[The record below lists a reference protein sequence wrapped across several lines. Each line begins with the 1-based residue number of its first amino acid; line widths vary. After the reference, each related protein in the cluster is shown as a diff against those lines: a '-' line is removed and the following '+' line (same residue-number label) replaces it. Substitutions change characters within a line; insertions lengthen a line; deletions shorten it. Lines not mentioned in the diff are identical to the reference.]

1 MTTKCLHFPTDASR
15 RLFLRQASA
24 LAGLGTAAP
33 FALNLAAMGSAAA
46 QTASDYKALVCVF
59 LHGGNDSMNMV
70 LPTDAASWA
79 AYTSVRNQL
88 PDSIAL
94 LAPGTAPVASASA
107 GSPQRLGGVLP
118 IGPMNPQG
126 RSFALHPML
135 STLQTLFNDEKRLA
149 IVPNAGPLVLPT
161 TKAQYANSLYP
172 KPAHLFSHNDQANM
186 WQSFQPEG
194 ATKGWGGLMA
204 DLLASQNGRSV
215 FTSISTSGNAVWLS
229 GDRVRQYQVSASGAI
244 RMATSGATNAIYG
257 QLGVGE
263 ALRRV
268 VRSTRG
274 THPLERD
281 LADIN
286 NRSIEAEEILRLA
299 MKDASHPLFG
309 TPNVSPDPKLL
320 YDNPLTGAKAI
331 NQLAQQLQTVA
342 RMIDA
347 SASAGIQAKRQIFF
361 VSLGGFDTHDNQNRA
376 HANLYAMLAHG
387 LRYFDTTLGAMGLR
401 DSVTAFTASDF
412 GRTFTSNG
420 DGTDHGWGAHHFVM
434 GGAVKGGDL
443 YGRFPVLGMRNA
455 NSNAFDSSPDQVGN
469 GTLIPGTSV
478 EQIGATLARWFG
490 LSENETL
497 MVFPGLRNFSER
509 NLGFMR

>member
-1 MTTKCLHFPTDASR
+1 MTTGPHFQHDGAR
-15 RLFLRQASA
+15 RLFLRHATA
-24 LAGLGTAAP
+24 LAGLGAAAP
-33 FALNLAAMGSAAA
+33 FALNLSALGSAAA
-46 QTASDYKALVCVF
+46 QSARDYKALVCLF

-79 AYTSVRNQL
+79 AYTSVRDQS
-88 PDSIAL
+88 PESIAL
-94 LAPGTAPVASASA
+94 QAPGTPPVAGATA
-107 GSPQRLGGVLP
+107 GSPARLGGVLP
-118 IGPMNPQG
+118 ILPAHPQG
-126 RSFALHPML
+126 RSFALHPLMG
-135 STLQTLFNDEKRLA
+135 TLQTLFNDEKRLA
-149 IVPNAGPLVLPT
+149 IVPNAGPLVMPT
-161 TKAQYANSLYP
+161 TKAQYASGMHP

-204 DLLASQNGRSV
+204 DLLAAQNGRAV
-215 FTSISTSGNAVWLS
+215 FTAISTSGNAVWLS
-229 GDRVRQYQVSASGAI
+229 GDRVRQYQVSTSGAI
-244 RMATSGATNAIYG
+244 RMATSGTTHAVYG

-263 ALRRV
+263 TLRRI

-286 NRSIEAEEILRLA
+286 NRSIEAEEVLRLA
-299 MKDASHPLFG
+299 LKDAGDPLFG
-309 TPNVSPDPKLL
+309 TPGTSPDPRLL
-320 YDNPLTGAKAI
+320 YDAPLTGTKAI
-331 NQLAQQLQTVA
+331 NGLAQQLQTVA

-347 SASAGIQAKRQIFF
+347 SGSGGIQAKRQIFF

-376 HANLYAMLAHG
+376 LADLYARLSHA

-401 DSVTAFTASDF
+401 DSVTTFTASDF
-412 GRTFTSNG
+412 GRSFTSNG

-443 YGRFPVLGMRNA
+443 YGRFPVLGLRNA
-455 NSNAFDSSPDQVGN
+455 NSNAFDSSPDQIGN
-469 GTLIPGTSV
+469 GALIPGTSV

-490 LSENETL
+490 LSESEVS
-497 MVFPGLRNFSER
+497 MVFPGLRHFSER
-509 NLGFMR
+509 NLGFMA

>member
-1 MTTKCLHFPTDASR
+1 MTNGPQFKHDGAR
-15 RLFLRQASA
+15 RLFLRQAAA
-24 LAGLGTAAP
+24 LAGLGAAAP
-33 FALNLAAMGSAAA
+33 FALNLSAMSSAAA
-46 QTASDYKALVCVF
+46 QTASDYKALVCLF

-94 LAPGTAPVASASA
+94 LAPGTAPLASAAA
-107 GSPQRLGGVLP
+107 GSPARLGGVLP
-118 IGPMNPQG
+118 ILPANPQG

-135 STLQTLFNDEKRLA
+135 GALQSLFNDDKRLA
-149 IVPNAGPLVLPT
+149 IVPNAGPLVVPT
-161 TKAQYANSLYP
+161 TKAQYANSLHP

-204 DLLASQNGRSV
+204 DLLAAQNGRAV

-229 GDRVRQYQVSASGAI
+229 GERVRQYQVSTSGAI
-244 RMATSGATNAIYG
+244 RMATAGATNAVYG
-257 QLGVGE
+257 NLAVGD
-263 ALRRV
+263 ALRRI

-281 LADIN
+281 IADIN
-286 NRSIEAEEILRLA
+286 NRSIEAEEVLRLA
-299 MKDASHPLFG
+299 MKDASDPLFG
-309 TPNVSPDPKLL
+309 TPGVSPDPKLL
-320 YDNPLTGAKAI
+320 YDHPLTGAKAV
-331 NQLAQQLQTVA
+331 NNLALQLQTVA

-347 SASAGIQAKRQIFF
+347 SGSAGIQAKRQIFF

-376 HANLYAMLAHG
+376 HANLYAMLAHA

-401 DSVTAFTASDF
+401 DCVTTFTASDF
-412 GRTFTSNG
+412 GRSFTSNG
-420 DGTDHGWGAHHFVM
+420 DGTDHGWGAHHFVL

-469 GTLIPGTSV
+469 GVLIPGTSV
-478 EQIGATLARWFG
+478 DQIGATLARWFG
-490 LSENETL
+490 LSETETS
-497 MVFPGLRNFSER
+497 MVFPGLRHFSER

>member
-1 MTTKCLHFPTDASR
+1 MTRRFDASHGASR
-15 RLFLRQASA
+15 RLFLKQATA
-24 LAGLGTAAP
+24 LSTLGTAAP
-33 FALNLAAMGSAAA
+33 FALNLSALGSAAA

-70 LPTDAASWA
+70 LPTDAPSWA

-94 LAPGTAPVASASA
+94 LQAGTAPVASASA

-118 IGPMNPQG
+118 ILPANPQG
-126 RSFALHPML
+126 RSYALHPLMG
-135 STLQTLFNDEKRLA
+135 TLQTLFDHDKRLA
-149 IVPNAGPLVLPT
+149 IVPNAGPLVMPT
-161 TKAQYANSLYP
+161 TKAQYASAMHP

-204 DLLASQNGRSV
+204 DLMASQNGRAV
-215 FTSISTSGNAVWLS
+215 FTAISTSGNAVWLS
-229 GDRVRQYQVSASGAI
+229 GDKVRQYQVSTSGAI
-244 RMATSGATNAIYG
+244 RMATSGTTNAIYG
-257 QLGVGE
+257 QLGVGD
-263 ALRRV
+263 ALRRI
-268 VRSTRG
+268 VRGTRG

-286 NRSIEAEEILRLA
+286 NRSIEAEEMLRLS
-299 MKDASHPLFG
+299 MKEASDPLFG
-309 TPNVSPDPKLL
+309 TPGTSPDPKLL
-320 YDNPLTGAKAI
+320 YDNPLTGAKAL
-331 NQLAQQLQTVA
+331 NPLALQLQTVA

-347 SASAGIQAKRQIFF
+347 SGSAGIQARRQVFF

-376 HANLYAMLAHG
+376 HANLYAQLAHG
-387 LRYFDTTLGAMGLR
+387 LRYFDTTLGAMGLQDR
-401 DSVTAFTASDF
+401 VTSFTASDF
-412 GRTFTSNG
+412 GRSFTSNG

-443 YGRFPVLGMRNA
+443 YGRFPTLGMRNPA
-455 NSNAFDSSPDQVGN
+455 NNYFDSSPDQVGN
-469 GTLIPGTSV
+469 GALIPGTSV
-478 EQIGATLARWFG
+478 EQLGATLARWFG
-490 LSENETL
+490 LSENEAL